1 MRYKNRILSLERIEE
16 KEMKTFAEFRNSTT
30 VASKPVYTR
39 KEGEVA
45 YDLAEDVFKPGIGI
59 NITKEEFLKRLKL
72 LRNASLPNNWKGM
85 TS

>member
-1 MRYKNRILSLERIEE
+1 
-16 KEMKTFAEFRNSTT
+16 MKTFAEFRNSTI

-39 KEGEVA
+39 KEGEVT
-45 YDLAEDVFKPGIGI
+45 YDLAEDVFTPGIGV

-72 LRNASLPNNWKGM
+72 LRNTSLPKDWKGM